1 MLRCSDGKGTA
12 LIFFTQVHRPPLRLG
27 AQIRTA
33 HLSGPSH
40 RSWLSERYV
49 ATTFYSAHLFDVSY
63 ATFYPSFP
71 TRTHAAVCCS
81 RFTVFRI
88 PTGYNHSGKMGQINF
103 LDGVMG
109 LANAQRTL
117 DYIRIITEF
126 ISQPEYRN
134 VVPMFGVIN
143 EPLITT
149 IGANELTSL

>member
-12 LIFFTQVHRPPLRLG
+12 LIFLTQVHRPRLRLG

-49 ATTFYSAHLFDVSY
+49 ATTFYSAHLSDVSY
-63 ATFYPSFP
+63 AISYFFSHVHPFCGLRSSFLP
-71 TRTHAAVCCS
+71 YS
-81 RFTVFRI
+81 VF

-103 LDGVMG
+103 LDGFMG

-126 ISQPEYRN
+126 ISQSEYKN
-134 VVPMFGVIN
+134 VVPMFGIVN
-143 EPLITT
+143 EAIVTT
-149 IGANELTSL
+149 IGKPQLTSL